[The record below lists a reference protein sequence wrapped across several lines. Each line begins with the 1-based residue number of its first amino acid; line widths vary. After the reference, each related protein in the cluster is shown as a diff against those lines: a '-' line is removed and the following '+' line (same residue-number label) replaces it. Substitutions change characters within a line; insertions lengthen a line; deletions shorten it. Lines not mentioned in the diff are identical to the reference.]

1 MSFCRAR
8 RTYGP
13 AHQVW
18 SDQRPRYRHGLGE
31 MLDARMYIETVVMP
45 ASSNA
50 RATCP
55 TDTWHTG
62 HVATSRQTSTP
73 SARNFS
79 PQLGAISFRSRSWD
93 AAPTKE

>member
-1 MSFCRAR
+1 MVLPIRCGVTNVRGMAMASESC
-8 RTYGP
+8 
-13 AHQVW
+13 
-18 SDQRPRYRHGLGE
+18 LN
-31 MLDARMYIETVVMP
+31 ARMYIETVVVP

-79 PQLGAISFRSRSWD
+79 PQLGAISFRSRNWD

>member
-1 MSFCRAR
+1 MVLPIRCGVTNVRGIAMASAR
-8 RTYGP
+8 C
-13 AHQVW
+13 
-18 SDQRPRYRHGLGE
+18 LN
-31 MLDARMYIETVVMP
+31 ARMYIETVVMP

-62 HVATSRQTSTP
+62 HVATSRQTSAP